1 MRNLILATV
10 ALASLAAP
18 LAAQAYPGEVRSDR
32 RQVEQQR
39 EELRDAYRSGD
50 PRAIDR
56 EHRDL
61 QRAHQELNA
70 DVRDRGNDRRDWRN
84 DRHDDRRDWGN
95 DRRDGDYRRD
105 SYRDERRTEWRAE
118 RRYDAG
124 RFYYPRGYGYR
135 AWTVGGFVPHAYWG
149 ERYWVGRPVAY
160 GLPYAVGG
168 TRWVRVGPDAL
179 LIRAY
184 NGAVLRVVRG
194 IFY

>member
-18 LAAQAYPGEVRSDR
+18 VAAQAYPGEVRDDR
-32 RQVEQQR
+32 PEVHQQR
-39 EELRDAYRSGD
+39 QELRDARRSGD
-50 PRAIDR
+50 SRAI
-56 EHRDL
+56 RDE
-61 QRAHQELNA
+61 RH
-70 DVRDRGNDRRDWRN
+70 DVRDANRELRSDVRERQEDRRD
-84 DRHDDRRDWGN
+84 DRGDWRRDH
-95 DRRDGDYRRD
+95 RDGDYRRD
-105 SYRDERRTEWRAE
+105 GYRDDRRAEWRAE

-124 RFYYPRGYGYR
+124 RFYYPRGYVYR
-135 AWTVGGFVPHAYWG
+135 AWNVGGFVPRAYWG

-179 LIRAY
+179 LIRTY
-184 NGAVLRVVRG
+184 NGTVLRVVRG